1 MEIEILPFKIQ
12 GAEWKL
18 KFCPLKSRGHPSS
31 KVWHRCRFKP
41 PNCRLARAA
50 RVVCAQPGTVVC
62 SQTPLSLVVCWSGGG
77 GGWGGGGC

>member
-1 MEIEILPFKIQ
+1 MSTCSEGYTTRLKLPHW
-12 GAEWKL
+12 AERSDI
-18 KFCPLKSRGHPSS
+18 PNS

-62 SQTPLSLVVCWSGGG
+62 SQTPLSLASRLLERGGG
-77 GGWGGGGC
+77 GGGCCCC